1 MVYPVEDFPH
11 LPLETQIYAQHGPTF
26 TEKPPSSSHLGGK
39 CKIGHF
45 YPLIESYPT

>member
-11 LPLETQIYAQHGPTF
+11 LPLETQIYAQHGPTC

-45 YPLIESYPT
+45 YPLIESYPI